1 MVLKNC
7 DLCRYE
13 IKNTKDANGLP
24 EIFEETVK
32 AIAMVPFINEDVDED
47 LIGTR
52 PIKAMV
58 LKYWMKIIHGRFVLV
73 LFNLGR
79 KSCFHRKQD
88 EYRFNGYK
96 YRRQNSLNNEEEK
109 FN

>member
-1 MVLKNC
+1 MTRLDMKLKIQRMLM
-7 DLCRYE
+7 DYRRFL
-13 IKNTKDANGLP
+13 
-24 EIFEETVK
+24 EETVK

-52 PIKAMV
+52 PIKANGSEI
-58 LKYWMKIIHGRFVLV
+58 LDEDYTWAFLYWSY
-73 LFNLGR
+73 FNLGR

-96 YRRQNSLNNEEEK
+96 YRRQE
-109 FN
+109 

>member
-1 MVLKNC
+1 MTTV
-7 DLCRYE
+7 RYE

-52 PIKAMV
+52 PIKANGSEI
-58 LKYWMKIIHGRFVLV
+58 LDEDYTWAFVLV

-79 KSCFHRKQD
+79 KSCFHT
-88 EYRFNGYK
+88 E
-96 YRRQNSLNNEEEK
+96 NNMIQI
-109 FN
+109 